1 MVANKDKPKP
11 TIEKMPFLFK
21 FIELQIKMI
30 EHNNRLT
37 VAHPYQ
43 SKPQSWPFMSRGI
56 SYWTE
61 FGTQRQI
68 YLTGNVVGW
77 WTGVLS
83 ILLYCVVNLVDLL
96 LQKRG
101 MKLFRPSK

>member
-1 MVANKDKPKP
+1 
-11 TIEKMPFLFK
+11 
-21 FIELQIKMI
+21 MI

-37 VAHPYQ
+37 VTHPYQ
-43 SKPQSWPFMSRGI
+43 SKPQSWPLMSRGI

-61 FGTQRQI
+61 FDTQRQI

-77 WTGVLS
+77 WTGALS
-83 ILLYCVVNLVDLL
+83 ILLYCVVNFLDLL